1 MGYAQKTT
9 PRTWHIDIK
18 YFSICEWIER
28 DLMYLEWIDTMINM
42 SDHLTK
48 GLSWALFHQHA
59 DFLLGHVPPAYSPI
73 YKYIIGTY
81 TNQHTDIETFVPILF
96 TTPMNAAAA
105 RVYAPLKEDYLGNP
119 WLIVL
124 WHG

>member
-1 MGYAQKTT
+1 M
-9 PRTWHIDIK
+9 RHIGIK

-28 DLMYLEWIDTMINM
+28 DLMYLERINNTINM
-42 SDHLTK
+42 LDHLTK

-59 DFLLGHVPPAYSPI
+59 DFLLGHVPPAYSLM

-96 TTPMNAAAA
+96 TTPMTAADA